1 MRAIASPIPDDPPV
15 TSAALSTARTVD
27 RVEAPA
33 LTGLTVGGGC
43 AAKYSASRLEE
54 LLRGFV
60 PAEAENLLVG
70 LDPADDAAVY
80 KLDDERALVF
90 TVDFFP
96 PLVDDP
102 TVFGRI
108 AATNALNDVFAMGG
122 TPLLALSIAA
132 FPEELPNDVPARVF
146 AAADETVRAAGA
158 VLAGGHTI
166 RDAEPKYGLAVV
178 GTVHPDG
185 IWPKAGA
192 RPGDALFLTKPLG
205 TGLVLAAKIDADEA
219 IRWMTTLNAA
229 AADALRPFAPNAVT
243 DVTGFGLFGHA
254 YEMASRSGV
263 RISLD
268 AAALPA
274 LAGALEAAEAGVR
287 TGGDRRNREYAP
299 VRAKGVDEAMLALGY
314 DAQTAGGLLISL
326 PADKALS
333 LESEFRARGLFI
345 RRIGAVDE
353 GEGVL
358 VS

>member
-1 MRAIASPIPDDPPV
+1 V
-15 TSAALSTARTVD
+15 TSAALSTARTVI
-27 RVEAPA
+27 RVEASA

-102 TVFGRI
+102 TIFGRI

-146 AAADETVRAAGA
+146 AGADETVRAAGA

-185 IWPKAGA
+185 IWPKSGA
-192 RPGDALFLTKPLG
+192 TPGDALFLTKPLG
-205 TGLVLAAKIDADEA
+205 TGLVLAAKGDATEA
-219 IRWMTTLNAA
+219 IEWMTTLNAA
-229 AADALRPFAPNAVT
+229 AADALRPFSPNAVT

-254 YEMASRSGV
+254 HEMASRSGV
-263 RISLD
+263 RIVID
-268 AAALPA
+268 AVPA
-274 LAGALEAAEAGVR
+274 MDGALEAARDGVR
-287 TGGDRRNREYAP
+287 TGGDSRNREYAP
-299 VRAKGVDEAMLALGY
+299 VEADDVDEAVLALGY

-333 LESEFRARGLFI
+333 LEAEFRARALFI
-345 RRIGAVDE
+345 RRIGRVEA
-353 GEGVL
+353 GAGVF